1 MCVST
6 AAEEDQWQTVARTD
20 HGPMREYSVSYQN
33 LMPSSSYIFRV
44 TAYNRFGISYPV
56 STQEPV
62 GRFRPLLRR
71 CFAFLTVVGSPVGA
85 VPDAEQVVLGVQLS
99 APEALLPPD
108 VVPGDAGRRFRRHH
122 HPPRRRP
129 LRQEQEL
136 QIQTSVTVFF
146 YRVIPTVFWTCT
158 WSSNMADQT
167 LAGMPLGDLED
178 DYRIPGRATNV
189 MERSCQTKA
198 ES

>member
-1 MCVST
+1 MTGTTLTTTHTTKANESVCVST

-146 YRVIPTVFWTCT
+146 LPSYTDRFLDLHLVFKHGGP
-158 WSSNMADQT
+158 D
-167 LAGMPLGDLED
+167 LG
-178 DYRIPGRATNV
+178 GNA
-189 MERSCQTKA
+189 SG
-198 ES
+198 